1 MTTRIEWTSA
11 RRALVSLSAASIAL
25 LACLLNDAAAA
36 PAPRAGQV
44 DIQYVPP
51 KSNSLKPVY
60 DYLRESRGLERV
72 QETLAG
78 LKLPRRLLIKA
89 EGCNG
94 ESKAWYD
101 GSDVTICYEFVDDIW
116 KNAATDTT
124 ANGLAPIDTVI
135 GPFLDVVLHETAHAV
150 FHILRIPLFGREEDA
165 ADQLSAYLMLQTDK
179 PAARRLILGNA
190 YQYKADLKPGG
201 PAPALKSF
209 ADVHG
214 TPVQRFFNV
223 LCIAYG
229 ADPELFKDLTEK
241 DYLPKDRAEG
251 CVDEYRQV
259 DYAFGKLIGPHLD
272 TKRAAGQHKSY
283 LPAPTVRLKRRQ

>member
-1 MTTRIEWTSA
+1 LALRSVFRRTSGTL
-11 RRALVSLSAASIAL
+11 ALALAAIAL
-25 LACLLNDAAAA
+25 WGCCIPDDATAKSE
-36 PAPRAGQV
+36 RSRQI

-51 KSNSLKPVY
+51 KSDSLKPVY
-60 DYLRESRGLERV
+60 DYLRESKGLERV
-72 QETLAG
+72 QGTLAG
-78 LKLPRRLLIKA
+78 LKLPRRLLIKT

-94 ESKAWYD
+94 ESNAWYD
-101 GSDVTICYEFVDDIW
+101 GKDVTICYEFVDDIW
-116 KNAATDTT
+116 KNAASDTT
-124 ANGLAPIDTVI
+124 PSGIAPIDTLV

-165 ADQLSAYLMLQTDK
+165 ADQFSAYLMLQTDK

-190 YQYKADLKPGG
+190 YQYKPDLKPGG
-201 PAPALKSF
+201 PAPSLKSF

-229 ADPELFKDLTEK
+229 ADPELFKDLVDK

-259 DYAFGKLIGPHLD
+259 HYAFGKLIGPHID
-272 TKRAAGQHKSY
+272 AKRAAGQMKGY
-283 LPAPTVRLKRRQ
+283 LPAAYVRPKKRQ